1 MKINFRFRFTMIA
14 ILFIML
20 STMACQQKPKSDID
34 LVKAFKPSDKYF
46 KSSLM
51 SLHFIIETSPVEKV
65 DTVFRKIIESY
76 DLPSSARGI
85 PDGSY
90 SAASPADAF
99 DFQHVISITVKDE
112 KITSVDYNEIK
123 QTGKGKQEDTIY
135 CKEME
140 PAGTTPAIA
149 YPKMEEQLLEK
160 QNMMEVDAVSGA
172 TYSLYRMRYALTM
185 ALMKATLEEKHN

>member
-1 MKINFRFRFTMIA
+1 MKINFRANLNMVVLAF
-14 ILFIML
+14 LVL
-20 STMACQQKPKSDID
+20 SISSCQHQQTSDID

-51 SLHFIIETSPVEKV
+51 SLHFIIETSPVDKV
-65 DTVFRKIIESY
+65 DTVFRQIIESY
-76 DLPSSARGI
+76 DLPLSANGI

-99 DFQHVISITVKDE
+99 DYQHVVTISVKNE

-123 QTGKGKQEDTIY
+123 PAGKGKQEDTAY
-135 CKEME
+135 CKEMQ

-149 YPKMEEQLLEK
+149 YPVMEEQLLEK
-160 QNMMEVDAVSGA
+160 QNIMEVDAVSGA

-185 ALMKATLEEKHN
+185 ALMKATLENNPN